1 MVFIIG
7 IAGPSSSGKS
17 TICTELQKHLP
28 NSSIIH
34 TDDYWCNPENFPK
47 EKGVKNWELP
57 ECLDF
62 DRLYTNLL
70 ELKQGK
76 PTIAPQWAQWIYP
89 PLKKEIKPSKVIIVE
104 GFRLFWDKRIRKLL
118 DFKIYIDVPEEMIV
132 QRRIERMRHP
142 NKPDRELYYR
152 EIVVPEDRKYGLP
165 TKAYA
170 DLILDGQRPIAEIIT
185 AILTKLSRKKEK

>member
-70 ELKQGK
+70 ELGRCFCNSVQ
-76 PTIAPQWAQWIYP
+76 
-89 PLKKEIKPSKVIIVE
+89 IVD
-104 GFRLFWDKRIRKLL
+104 L
-118 DFKIYIDVPEEMIV
+118 PEELGPAMPMIKTMSYMG
-132 QRRIERMRHP
+132 I
-142 NKPDRELYYR
+142 
-152 EIVVPEDRKYGLP
+152 
-165 TKAYA
+165 TS
-170 DLILDGQRPIAEIIT
+170 LI
-185 AILTKLSRKKEK
+185 ILLFFW